1 MFLRDFTLNKS
12 TIDLSNYKIYLQ
24 SLESRASKF
33 DLRELAQ
40 LINQ

>member
-1 MFLRDFTLNKS
+1 VHWRHKGMEFCAVSD
-12 TIDLSNYKIYLQ
+12 
-24 SLESRASKF
+24 ASAS